1 MLDLSNLI
9 YLIPGSKTEEI
20 SLNDGEIIESGKVE
34 GTKQHIDVL
43 LKLIEE
49 YKIKNENETSIVGI
63 AQTLAQL
70 GIITIVN
77 IGKIDGKYAA
87 SIFLPEELTYHQI
100 DTVENLRETFENNF
114 HHKVNFFEPC
124 VYAINTSLTYKL
136 KNNCFRDLYI
146 ESIINGRKNNSGIE
160 LLYQEIETQKEN
172 KPRKN
177 M

>member
-1 MLDLSNLI
+1 VLDLSNLI

-20 SLNDGEIIESGKVE
+20 SLNDGEIIEKGKME

-49 YKIKNENETSIVGI
+49 KNIENLRETSIVGI
-63 AQTLAQL
+63 AQTLAEL
-70 GIITIVN
+70 DIITIVN

-87 SIFLPEELTYHQI
+87 SMFLPEELTYHQI
-100 DTVENLRETFENNF
+100 ETLENLKETFENNF

-124 VYAINTSLTYKL
+124 VYTTNTNLTYKL

-146 ESIINGRKNNSGIE
+146 ESIIDKIKNDNGIE

-177 M
+177 I